1 MSDTDSFIDEVND
14 EVRRDKLYR
23 LMRRYG
29 WIAVVA
35 ILLIVGGAAW
45 TEYQKSRERAEAE
58 ALGDAMLAALRA
70 DDPATRAE
78 ALDNVTPSDGSS
90 AAVLALLR
98 AAEQAAAGEEDA
110 AAQTLDAVAL
120 SPDISEIYR
129 EIARFKAVTLRG
141 ADAPVEERRQTLE
154 ALAQPGGP
162 LRLLAIEQLA
172 LVDIDE
178 GDAEAAITRYRS
190 ILDDADLTPD
200 LQQRA
205 LQVIVA
211 LGGDPDTDA
220 DAAATASDDPAPE
233 PTE

>member
-45 TEYQKSRERAEAE
+45 TEFQKAQERAKAE

-70 DDPATRAE
+70 DDPATRAA
-78 ALDNVTPSDGSS
+78 ALDKVTTQDGAS

-98 AAEQAAAGEEDA
+98 AAEQAEAGEDAA

-120 SPDISEIYR
+120 SPEIPEIYR

-141 ADAPVEERRQTLE
+141 AEALVEERRQALE
-154 ALAQPGGP
+154 ALAQPGAP

-172 LVDIDE
+172 LVDIEE
-178 GDAEAAITRYRS
+178 GDAEAAIARYRS
-190 ILDDADLTPD
+190 ILDDAELTPD

-211 LGGDPDTDA
+211 LGGEPDA
-220 DAAATASDDPAPE
+220 EAVAAADVETAAE
-233 PTE
+233 PTQ

>member
-45 TEYQKSRERAEAE
+45 TEYQKAQERAKAE

-70 DDPATRAE
+70 DDPATRAA
-78 ALDNVTPSDGSS
+78 ALDKVTTQDGAS

-98 AAEQAAAGEEDA
+98 AAEQAEAGEDAA

-120 SPDISEIYR
+120 SPEIPEIYR

-141 ADAPVEERRQTLE
+141 
-154 ALAQPGGP
+154 
-162 LRLLAIEQLA
+162 
-172 LVDIDE
+172 
-178 GDAEAAITRYRS
+178 
-190 ILDDADLTPD
+190 
-200 LQQRA
+200 
-205 LQVIVA
+205 
-211 LGGDPDTDA
+211 
-220 DAAATASDDPAPE
+220 
-233 PTE
+233 